1 MFVDECLSVGCPL
14 AGVSVRSVDSRA
26 AFGFSQ
32 FAADHLHASGA
43 AQLEQGRYDAA
54 FPLLARSAQRWEEA
68 LTIAPHEYRGA
79 VRKNLATAVDE
90 LRQIGADLIDAG
102 HDDDAHPFVAEALRH
117 HDRAIEFATTDT
129 RRAAAYLDRAQVVY
143 SIGLDFVRAR
153 MLEKAGPYFAET
165 GDDAASALAVAP
177 TREGRVEGRFIATLA
192 AIGLNQSRKEIGD
205 TWFAVGTL
213 ARPAD
218 QPGFLRSL
226 TEAAQAH
233 QQGGYMAAAIH
244 AEGLARTLKTTS
256 PMAGVADGMAIVAP
270 Q

>member
-1 MFVDECLSVGCPL
+1 MK
-14 AGVSVRSVDSRA
+14 R
-26 AFGFSQ
+26 
-32 FAADHLHASGA
+32 
-43 AQLEQGRYDAA
+43 GRYDAA
-54 FPLLARSAQRWEEA
+54 FPLLARSAQRRQEA
-68 LTIAPHEYRGA
+68 LTIAPDECRSAVREKLAGA
-79 VRKNLATAVDE
+79 VEE
-90 LRQIGADLIDAG
+90 LRQIGSELIAAG
-102 HDDDAHPFVAEALRH
+102 RDDDAHPFVGEALRH
-117 HDRAIEFATTDT
+117 HDRAIELATTDT
-129 RRAAAYLDRAQVVY
+129 RRAAAYLDRAHVVY

-153 MLEKAGPYFAET
+153 MMEKASPYFAKT
-165 GDDAASALAVAP
+165 ADDAASALEVAP